1 MLRKKLALL
10 LSGLAVTS
18 MTLMGCSTGADAA
31 KTTVLRV
38 AHVQGEDHPQHAA
51 MLEFEKYVEEHT
63 GGEIDVQVFPNELLG
78 PQRQTVEL
86 TQTGAIDFVIAS
98 VGLLEA
104 FESRYT
110 VFNLPYLFDSREHY
124 FATME
129 DKDIA
134 GEIFNAT
141 EQSGFI
147 GLTWFDAGTRNVYTV
162 KKPVVTPDDMK
173 GLKIRV
179 QSSPVNLALISAL
192 GASPTPMSFG
202 EVYTAL
208 QQSVIDGAENN
219 ELALT
224 NNKHGEVA
232 PYYSYTQ
239 HGMIPDI
246 LIGSKKTLERLTSE
260 QQQVIFEAAEV
271 ANTYE
276 IEAWADSVE
285 KAKAQALE
293 MGVQFNEVD
302 MEAFQERVLPIHEQ
316 FLTTPEL
323 NSIYEKIRGK
333 AETLTN

>member
-1 MLRKKLALL
+1 MLKRKLALL

-18 MTLMGCSTGADAA
+18 MVLMGCSTGTDATKA
-31 KTTVLRV
+31 TVLRV

-51 MLEFEKYVEEHT
+51 MLEFEKYVEEKT
-63 GGEIDVQVFPNELLG
+63 NGEIDVQVFPNELLG

-129 DKDIA
+129 DQDII

-141 EQSGFI
+141 EQSGFV

-162 KKPVVTPDDMK
+162 KKPVMTPDDMK

-246 LIGSKKTLERLTSE
+246 LIGSKKTLDRLTPE
-260 QQQVIFEAAEV
+260 QQQVIFEASEV
-271 ANTYE
+271 ANAYE
-276 IEAWADSVE
+276 IEKWAESVE

-302 MEAFQERVLPIHEQ
+302 IEAFQAKVLPIHEQ
-316 FLTTPEL
+316 FLTTPGL
-323 NSIYEKIRGK
+323 NSTYEKIREK

>member
-1 MLRKKLALL
+1 MLKRKMALL

-18 MTLMGCSTGADAA
+18 MVLMGCSTGAEG
-31 KTTVLRV
+31 KKQTVLRV

-63 GGEIDVQVFPNELLG
+63 NGEIDVQVFPNELLG

-86 TQTGAIDFVIAS
+86 TQTGAIDFVVAS

-124 FATME
+124 FATLE
-129 DKDIA
+129 DKEIS

-141 EQSGFI
+141 AESGFV
-147 GLTWFDAGTRNVYTV
+147 GLTWFDAGTRNIYTG
-162 KKPVVTPDDMK
+162 KKPINTPEDMK
-173 GLKIRV
+173 GMKIRV

-246 LIGSKKTLERLTSE
+246 LIGSKKTLERLTPE
-260 QQQVIFEAAEV
+260 QQQVIVEAAEAAYV
-271 ANTYE
+271 FE
-276 IEAWADSVE
+276 IEAWEQAVE
-285 KAKAQALE
+285 DAKAQATE
-293 MGVQFNEVD
+293 MGVKFNEVD
-302 MEAFQERVLPIHEQ
+302 VEAFQAKVLPIHEQ

-323 NSIYEKIRGK
+323 ESIYDKIRDK
-333 AETLTN
+333 AETLTK